1 MLQDQSMD
9 SEILAKN
16 PTSAWT
22 NTMARLHE
30 PHSPSTKTW
39 DRSKSGYIEMSK
51 SFIFFLVPVSLI
63 IRAPAIV
70 F

>member
-1 MLQDQSMD
+1 MD
-9 SEILAKN
+9 SEILAKS
-16 PTSAWT
+16 PTSAWK

-30 PHSPSTKTW
+30 PHSPSTQTW
-39 DRSKSGYIEMSK
+39 DRSKSGYRDMSK
-51 SFIFFLVPVSLI
+51 SFTFFLVPVLLI